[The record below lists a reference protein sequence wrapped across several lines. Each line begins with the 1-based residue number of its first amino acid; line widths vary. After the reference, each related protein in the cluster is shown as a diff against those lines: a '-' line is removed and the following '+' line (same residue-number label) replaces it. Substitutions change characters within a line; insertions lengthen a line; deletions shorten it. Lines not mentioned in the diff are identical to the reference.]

1 MLYKLILAT
10 SGLVV
15 LAAMIEMLR
24 FLALRSAR
32 RGVFSGHAVRYPM
45 DQYVNGLSG
54 PRVLGF
60 ATHSNPGRFLGGWAT
75 LRRSTR
81 LRRSMRVA
89 AR

>member
-1 MLYKLILAT
+1 MFYKLILAT
-10 SGLVV
+10 TGLIV

-24 FLALRSAR
+24 FLALRGPR
-32 RGVFSGHAVRYPM
+32 RSVFSGHADQYPM
-45 DQYVNGLSG
+45 GQYVNGLSG
-54 PRVLGF
+54 PRVVGF

>member
-1 MLYKLILAT
+1 MLHKLILAT
-10 SGLVV
+10 TGLMV
-15 LAAMIEMLR
+15 LAAMVELLL
-24 FLALRSAR
+24 FFALRGSRRSA
-32 RGVFSGHAVRYPM
+32 FSDHAVQHSM
-45 DQYVNGLSG
+45 DQYLHGLSG
-54 PRVLGF
+54 PRVVGF

>member
-1 MLYKLILAT
+1 MHYKLILAT
-10 SGLVV
+10 TGLIV
-15 LAAMIEMLR
+15 LAAVVELLL
-24 FLALRSAR
+24 FFALRDSR
-32 RGVFSGHAVRYPM
+32 RKVFSGHAIQHPM

-54 PRVLGF
+54 PRVVGF